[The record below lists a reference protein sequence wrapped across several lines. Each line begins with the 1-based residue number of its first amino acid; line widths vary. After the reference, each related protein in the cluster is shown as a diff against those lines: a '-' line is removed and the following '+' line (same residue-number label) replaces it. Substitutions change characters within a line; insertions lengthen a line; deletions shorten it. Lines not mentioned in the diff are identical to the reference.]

1 MALDERVTQAVRQAL
16 GHERDVVM
24 SAKSGSAEE
33 RGSIVRR
40 VFMILAGITATKLAY
55 ARARGTA
62 YPTWVSGML
71 AAAAAFFAVGAATAP
86 KVARKVADRIGTEE
100 DEPSAEADEPV
111 VAHEGNGGV
120 PVGAR

>member
-24 SAKSGSAEE
+24 NVKSGSAEE
-33 RGSIVRR
+33 RGSAVRR
-40 VFMILAGITATKLAY
+40 VFMILAAIAATKLAF
-55 ARARGTA
+55 ARGRGT
-62 YPTWVSGML
+62 YPAWVSGAL
-71 AAAAAFFAVGAATAP
+71 AGAASFFAVGAAVAP
-86 KVARKVADRIGTEE
+86 KVARKVADRMGTE
-100 DEPSAEADEPV
+100 DEEMSAETDDPL

>member
-40 VFMILAGITATKLAY
+40 VFMILAGIMATKLAY

-62 YPTWVSGML
+62 YPMWVSGIL
-71 AAAAAFFAVGAATAP
+71 AGAAAFFAVGAATAP
-86 KVARKVADRIGTEE
+86 KVARKVADRMAAEE
-100 DEPSAEADEPV
+100 GEPSAETDEPV

>member
-24 SAKSGSAEE
+24 SARSGTAEQ

-40 VFMILAGITATKLAY
+40 LCLIFAGLAATKLAF
-55 ARARGTA
+55 ARGRGT
-62 YPTWVSGML
+62 YPAWVSWML
-71 AAAAAFFAVGAATAP
+71 AGAAAAP
-86 KVARKVADRIGTEE
+86 KAARKVADRMGTEDE
-100 DEPSAEADEPV
+100 AMSDVDEPM

>member
-24 SAKSGSAEE
+24 NVKSGSAEQ
-33 RGSIVRR
+33 RGTALRR
-40 VFMILAGITATKLAY
+40 VLIFLAGITATKLTY
-55 ARARGTA
+55 ARGRGT
-62 YPTWVSGML
+62 YPAWVSGLL
-71 AAAAAFFAVGAATAP
+71 AAAAAFFAVGAAAAP
-86 KVARKVADRIGTEE
+86 KVARKVADRMGTED
-100 DEPSAEADEPV
+100 DESAGEADEPV

>member
-24 SAKSGSAEE
+24 SARSGSAEQ

-55 ARARGTA
+55 ARGRGT
-62 YPTWVSGML
+62 YPAWVSGML
-71 AAAAAFFAVGAATAP
+71 AAAAAFFAVGAAAAP
-86 KVARKVADRIGTEE
+86 KVARKVADRIGTE
-100 DEPSAEADEPV
+100 DAEPSAEGDEPM

>member
-24 SAKSGSAEE
+24 SARSGTAEQ

-40 VFMILAGITATKLAY
+40 LCLIFAGIAATKLAY
-55 ARARGTA
+55 ARGRGS
-62 YPTWVSGML
+62 YPAWVSWML
-71 AAAAAFFAVGAATAP
+71 AGAMTFFAAGAAAAP
-86 KVARKVADRIGTEE
+86 KAARKVADRIGTESDQARSDI
-100 DEPSAEADEPV
+100 DEPM

>member
-24 SAKSGSAEE
+24 SARSGSAEQ

-40 VFMILAGITATKLAY
+40 VLMILAGITATKLAH
-55 ARARGTA
+55 ARGRGT
-62 YPTWVSGML
+62 YPAWVSGLL
-71 AAAAAFFAVGAATAP
+71 AAAATFFAVGAAAAP
-86 KVARKVADRIGTEE
+86 KVARKVADRIGTE
-100 DEPSAEADEPV
+100 DEASAGADEPL

>member
-1 MALDERVTQAVRQAL
+1 MALDERVTQTVRQAL

-24 SAKSGSAEE
+24 SARSGTAEE

-40 VFMILAGITATKLAY
+40 ICLVLAGITATKLAY
-55 ARARGTA
+55 ARGRGT
-62 YPTWVSGML
+62 YPSWVTGLL
-71 AAAAAFFAVGAATAP
+71 AAAASLFAVGAAVAP
-86 KVARKVADRIGTEE
+86 KAARKVADRIASSDEE
-100 DEPSAEADEPV
+100 PAADEDRV